1 MGNQDEFHWDDEK
14 SDLLEQTRGFSL
26 YAVAEAIFSNEYVDY
41 QHRSYPE
48 QSRAIGNVEGTLIT
62 LVYEF
67 VEDDFGS
74 FVKLI
79 TYWPASNLE
88 AKLYHQEME
97 TR

>member
-1 MGNQDEFHWDDEK
+1 MGSQGEFHWDDEK
-14 SDLLEQTRGFSL
+14 SDLLDQTRGFSL
-26 YAVAEAIFSNEYVDY
+26 YAVAEAIFSNEYVAY

-48 QSRAIGNVEGTLIT
+48 QSRAIGKVEGTLIT

-88 AKLYHQEME
+88 TTLYNQEME